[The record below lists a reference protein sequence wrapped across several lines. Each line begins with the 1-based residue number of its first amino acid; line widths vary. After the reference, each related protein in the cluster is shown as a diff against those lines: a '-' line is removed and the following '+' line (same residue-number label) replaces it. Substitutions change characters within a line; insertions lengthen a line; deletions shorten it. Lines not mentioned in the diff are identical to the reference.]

1 MHDLTLT
8 WDYTSLVNLVARRAL
23 NNDLIRKF
31 YAVDADAILGNVEM
45 QSNLLGK
52 MFPEKVPD
60 PPEGGAKK
68 WKTFDWMLS
77 RTRDGSGYNAP
88 RELIYLISEAR
99 NRQISRLEKGH
110 QAPQGPSLFDP
121 DSLKEAMHKVSEFR
135 YERTLCAE
143 YPTLRH
149 FVERLEGSKPGQ
161 DVDTLSRIWGGSKKE
176 ALGRANQLVD
186 AGFFERKGPAERPWF
201 RVPHLY
207 RAALKISEDQ

>member
-8 WDYTSLVNLVARRAL
+8 WDYTSLVNLVVRRAL

-31 YAVDADAILGNVEM
+31 YTVEADAILGNVEM
-45 QSNLLGK
+45 QSSLIAKIL
-52 MFPEKVPD
+52 PEKVPD

-77 RTRDGSGYNAP
+77 RTCDGSGYNAP
-88 RELIYLISEAR
+88 RELIYLMSEAR

-110 QAPQGPSLFDP
+110 QAPLGTSLFDP

-176 ALGRANQLVD
+176 ALGRAKQLVD

-207 RAALKISEDQ
+207 RAALKISEDL